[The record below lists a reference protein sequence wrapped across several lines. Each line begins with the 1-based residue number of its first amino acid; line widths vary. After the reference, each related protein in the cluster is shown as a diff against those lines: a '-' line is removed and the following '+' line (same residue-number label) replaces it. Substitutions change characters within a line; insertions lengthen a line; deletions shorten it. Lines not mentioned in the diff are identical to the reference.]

1 MPRDRAFKSKINL
14 LVYTCITMLLKKWLK
29 DMSLTLE
36 VIDRSVQGINHS
48 MAIALEFDW
57 EIV

>member
-1 MPRDRAFKSKINL
+1 MPRDKAIKSKINL

-29 DMSLTLE
+29 GMSLTLE

-48 MAIALEFDW
+48 MAIALKFDW
-57 EIV
+57 ETV